1 MKNETVAKEQSGIKR
16 RIIISV
22 LSIVLCLL
30 LIGFSVFAATSQ
42 SFTSKNT
49 ITIGSSDQVRSG
61 IKASY
66 AFGAADE
73 ARKLFTN
80 SEEDVTAVKS
90 LSFTEIA
97 NKTYDQDSVTENG
110 PDIVFSYDNKYTYAV
125 YKIEFANQDAS
136 DVTYSIA
143 FRNEAD
149 SDDYTFNSQIT
160 LYSGDGDATT
170 LTQASA
176 PYTGDILKGESKT
189 VYVVVAVNEELIDLT
204 AVAQQVYNLKITAN
218 QKAAG

>member
-30 LIGFSVFAATSQ
+30 LIGISVFAATNQ
-42 SFTSKNT
+42 SFTSKST
-49 ITIGSSDQVRSG
+49 ITIGSSNQVRIG

-80 SEEDVTAVKS
+80 SEEDVTAIKS

-97 NKTYDQDSVTENG
+97 NKTYDQDFVTENG

-170 LTQASA
+170 LTQAA
-176 PYTGDILKGESKT
+176 PYTGNISKGESKT
-189 VYVVVAVNEELIDLT
+189 VYVVVAVNKELIDLA

-218 QKAAG
+218 KAAG